1 MAIRTDLAVEA
12 RELYPSFEGV
22 KELKTTKKGLKI
34 TRIEIET
41 EEAAAKLGKKV
52 GRYVTVEARRLPD
65 IDPEPYSHIPEVLES
80 ELAPFFSGASS
91 YLIVGLGNRCVTADS
106 LGPEVADRMLV
117 TRHIVKYLPE
127 ALDTDTPSVSA
138 VTPGVLGTTGI
149 ETSELARAAVECV
162 KPDIVIAVDSLAALK
177 TNRIAAAVQF
187 SNTGIAPGSGVGN
200 IRAGLEKETL
210 GAEVIAIGAPLVV
223 YASTIVRETAGV
235 DAAIPKDMEE
245 LVVTPKEIDRLV
257 RISADA
263 IAEGIS
269 RAIFGSR
276 YEELKLLIQ

>member
-106 LGPEVADRMLV
+106 LGPEVTDRMLV
-117 TRHIVKYLPE
+117 TRHIVKY
-127 ALDTDTPSVSA
+127 PSVSA

-223 YASTIVRETAGV
+223 YASTIVRETAGE